1 MSASTGNVLYPQ
13 LLLPGEQLIS
23 YRSGGAGAGGDFV
36 GAPVL
41 PGGFPAALGPVR
53 QPGEGKGRVEPAWP
67 CLVPGTQVCSVP
79 SPAGFQPYCTH
90 CQMKKERG
98 HG

>member
-67 CLVPGTQVCSVP
+67 CLVPGTQVCCSL
-79 SPAGFQPYCTH
+79 SCRFQPYCTH
-90 CQMKKERG
+90 FQMKKEQG